1 MRLTTILRRRSK
13 LPVHPEMAR
22 LRARAAHLRG
32 EIFYLRPA
40 YTQHLRWELAGLE
53 RRMQEMEA
61 SALAAL
67 AATAGPVG

>member
-1 MRLTTILRRRSK
+1 
-13 LPVHPEMAR
+13 MAR
-22 LRARAAHLRG
+22 LQARAAHLRG

-67 AATAGPVG
+67 AVAGRPVG